1 MNALI
6 NSIPQIIQAGV
17 QLFVSLIQNLP
28 TIIVEIVKAVPQI
41 IAGIVNAFTSS
52 MGQIV
57 NVGKNIVQGLWS
69 GIQSLAGWIWD
80 KVSGWISGIWDG
92 ICSFFGINSPSK
104 EMAWVGEML
113 VKGLAGSIEDNGGQA
128 VSAAEKMS
136 SDIDG
141 VMNKLAQDMQTAI
154 PTDYQLNA
162 NANVTGGVTGAAFVA
177 AGGGPLVM
185 VQQMIVRSE
194 DDIRRISQELYN
206 LMQVGSRAQGRI
218 ITA

>member
-1 MNALI
+1 
-6 NSIPQIIQAGV
+6 
-17 QLFVSLIQNLP
+17 
-28 TIIVEIVKAVPQI
+28 
-41 IAGIVNAFTSS
+41 
-52 MGQIV
+52 
-57 NVGKNIVQGLWS
+57 
-69 GIQSLAGWIWD
+69 
-80 KVSGWISGIWDG
+80 
-92 ICSFFGINSPSK
+92 
-104 EMAWVGEML
+104 
-113 VKGLAGSIEDNGGQA
+113 
-128 VSAAEKMS
+128 MS

-162 NANVTGGVTGAAFVA
+162 NANANVTGGMTGASFTAA